1 MYVIW
6 VVGAKPASRM
16 SSIIRRRNGDMRRS
30 FVDVEPP
37 WSDPT
42 KGYRIVPHARPK
54 RFLGGAVSSTTF
66 ADSEPD
72 VLTYLEKSG
81 LATSGVCRPGSVQS
95 LSHFDV

>member
-1 MYVIW
+1 L
-6 VVGAKPASRM
+6 
-16 SSIIRRRNGDMRRS
+16 
-30 FVDVEPP
+30 F
-37 WSDPT
+37 PT
-42 KGYRIVPHARPK
+42 RAQK

-95 LSHFDV
+95 LSHFDVRLSGAGWAQAFVLVV